1 MSVADSLLPPS
12 SKIAFKASVT
22 FARSSSEITLL
33 SDPGAS
39 FLFVPPEDYVE
50 EAWLIVDPVLKAD
63 TPVYE
68 YGPNT
73 WGTSEVDQKV
83 SHTEQNPVVTD

>member
-1 MSVADSLLPPS
+1 
-12 SKIAFKASVT
+12 
-22 FARSSSEITLL
+22 RSSSEITLL
-33 SDPGAS
+33 SDPGHLS
-39 FLFVPPEDYVE
+39 FCAPEDYVE
-50 EAWLIVDPVLKAD
+50 EAWPIVDPVLKAD

>member
-12 SKIAFKASVT
+12 SKIASKASVT

-39 FLFVPPEDYVE
+39 FLFVAPKTMSKRRGQSS
-50 EAWLIVDPVLKAD
+50 IRVLKAD

>member
-1 MSVADSLLPPS
+1 M
-12 SKIAFKASVT
+12 
-22 FARSSSEITLL
+22 L
-33 SDPGAS
+33 SFCA
-39 FLFVPPEDYVE
+39 PEDHVE
-50 EAWLIVDPVLKAD
+50 EAWPIVDPVLKAD

-83 SHTEQNPVVTD
+83 SHTEQNSVVTD